1 MRGKARI
8 MLAAGSV
15 AAVALVISLV
25 SVSMASTVTK
35 VTVIEHATTDVVTD
49 TGVAG
54 DSEGD
59 LLTFHNELFDATN
72 TSVVGTDQGDCVR
85 IEAGVSWECRWVNF
99 LDGGSVTVEGPFLD
113 AGPSTFAITGGTG
126 DFRNA
131 RGTMKLTSNADG
143 TEFTFVFKIIT

>member
-1 MRGKARI
+1 MGAKLRVWI
-8 MLAAGSV
+8 AASSV
-15 AAVALVISLV
+15 AAIVLVISMIT
-25 SVSMASTVTK
+25 VSMAATTTKITV
-35 VTVIEHATTDVVTD
+35 VEHATTDVVID
-49 TGVAG
+49 TGANG
-54 DSEGD
+54 DSTGD